1 MLAVHTFQFFPA
13 LRSHLRNPE
22 KQIAFGVHL
31 LSNPQKYIKQRFK
44 AIAKISA
51 CFSQKIIAYL
61 NRDLTSIS
69 VLEKRK
75 LKDRND
81 VKAFYFWLN
90 CSSKVSDKI

>member
-1 MLAVHTFQFFPA
+1 MKRGSLTTQLLKKWCSLFRLYRDTCLLAVHTFQFFPA

-51 CFSQKIIAYL
+51 CFSQKIIAYE
-61 NRDLTSIS
+61 S
-69 VLEKRK
+69 
-75 LKDRND
+75 
-81 VKAFYFWLN
+81 
-90 CSSKVSDKI
+90 